1 METKKIRI
9 TGAQLSFTFGAIQ
22 ENKSK
27 ILNTLEEAEKIN
39 SDIVVF
45 PELCVTGYPPEDLL
59 LRESFVG
66 KNFAVLEEIAEF
78 SGRTSGVIGFVDRSL
93 EEQTMDNV
101 DRNITNA
108 AAIVQ
113 NGDVKGIYHKSF
125 LPNYSVFDEARY
137 FAKGTKPEEIFWYED
152 IAVGINIC
160 EDIWINN
167 GPAEEQVKKGASLII
182 NINASPFDINKTESR
197 KVNVRDKAKKLK
209 VPILYLNMV
218 GGQDELVFDGG
229 SFLVDADGNIIYEAG
244 QFSEEIFSFDL
255 ELEIKNVKSENKL
268 IVNEKK
274 SDLPPLKTSDSLS
287 ELESMY
293 AALKMGLSDYVE
305 KNNFKKVLVGLS
317 GGIDS
322 ALTATIAV
330 DALTSDNVIGV
341 AMTSKFNPKSSLED
355 AKELADNLNI
365 ELKTV
370 NIEETAEKFRN
381 LLKDNID
388 DDLKSVVA
396 ENIQSRIRGN
406 ILMGLSNQLGA
417 MVVSTGNKSE
427 MAVGYSTLYGDL
439 VGGFA
444 LLKDVYK
451 TEVYKLSDYRNSISK
466 VIPQNII
473 EKKPSAELSEDQ
485 YDSDSLPEY
494 DLLDKILKMY
504 IELDYSS
511 EKIINSDIDK
521 EVVFDILEK
530 IDRNEYKR
538 KQVAP
543 GVKLT
548 SRAFGKDRRM
558 PITNTYIR
566 DLSLIHI

>member
-1 METKKIRI
+1 METKKLRI
-9 TGAQLSFTFGAIQ
+9 TGAQLSFTVGAIQ

-113 NGDVKGIYHKSF
+113 NRDVKGIYHKCY

-160 EDIWINN
+160 EDVWINN

-229 SFLVDADGNIIYEAG
+229 SFLVDADGNIIYEAE

-274 SDLPPLKTSDSLS
+274 SDLPLLKTSDSLS

-341 AMTSKFNPKSSLED
+341 AMPSKFNPKSSLED

-381 LLKDNID
+381 LLKDNLD
-388 DDLKSVVA
+388 DDLKSVVD

-504 IELDYSS
+504 IELDFSS

-566 DLSLIHI
+566 DRS

>member
-1 METKKIRI
+1 METKKLRI
-9 TGAQLSFTFGAIQ
+9 TGAQLSFTVGAIQ

-45 PELCVTGYPPEDLL
+45 PELCVTGYPPDDLL

-93 EEQTMDNV
+93 EEQTTDNV

-113 NGDVKGIYHKSF
+113 NGDVKGIYHKCY

-160 EDIWINN
+160 EDVWINN

-229 SFLVDADGNIIYEAG
+229 SFLVDADGNIIYEAE

-274 SDLPPLKTSDSLS
+274 SDLPLLKTSDSLS

-341 AMTSKFNPKSSLED
+341 AMPSKFNPKSSLED

-381 LLKDNID
+381 LLKDNLN
-388 DDLKSVVA
+388 DDLKSVVD

-566 DLSLIHI
+566 DRS

>member
-1 METKKIRI
+1 METKKLRI
-9 TGAQLSFTFGAIQ
+9 TGAQLSFTVGAIE

-113 NGDVKGIYHKSF
+113 NGDVKGIYHKCY

-218 GGQDELVFDGG
+218 GWQDELVFDGG
-229 SFLVDADGNIIYEAG
+229 SFLVDADGNIIYEAE

-341 AMTSKFNPKSSLED
+341 AMPSKFNPKSSLED

-381 LLKDNID
+381 LLKDNLD
-388 DDLKSVVA
+388 DDLKSVVD

-566 DLSLIHI
+566 DRS

>member
-1 METKKIRI
+1 METKKLRI
-9 TGAQLSFTFGAIQ
+9 TGAQLSFTVGAIQ

-113 NGDVKGIYHKSF
+113 NGDVKGIYHKCY

-160 EDIWINN
+160 EDVWINN

-197 KVNVRDKAKKLK
+197 KVNVRDKAKKLN

-229 SFLVDADGNIIYEAG
+229 SFLVDADGNIIYEAE

-341 AMTSKFNPKSSLED
+341 AMPSKFNPKSSLED

-381 LLKDNID
+381 LLKDNLD
-388 DDLKSVVA
+388 DDLKSVVD

-504 IELDYSS
+504 IELDFSS

-566 DLSLIHI
+566 DRS

>member
-9 TGAQLSFTFGAIQ
+9 TGAQLSFTVGAIQ

-113 NGDVKGIYHKSF
+113 NGDVKGIYHKCY

-197 KVNVRDKAKKLK
+197 KVNVRDKAKKLN

-341 AMTSKFNPKSSLED
+341 AMPSKFNPKSSLED

-388 DDLKSVVA
+388 DDLKSVVD

-504 IELDYSS
+504 IELDFSS

-566 DLSLIHI
+566 DRS

>member
-1 METKKIRI
+1 METKKLRI
-9 TGAQLSFTFGAIQ
+9 TGAQLSFTVGAIQ

-113 NGDVKGIYHKSF
+113 NGDVKGIYHKCY

-160 EDIWINN
+160 EDVWINN

-197 KVNVRDKAKKLK
+197 KVNVRDKAKKLN

-229 SFLVDADGNIIYEAG
+229 SFLVDADGNIIYEAE

-293 AALKMGLSDYVE
+293 AALKMGLTDYVE

-341 AMTSKFNPKSSLED
+341 AMPSKFNPKSSLED

-381 LLKDNID
+381 LLKDNLD
-388 DDLKSVVA
+388 DDLKSVVD

-566 DLSLIHI
+566 DRS